1 MELTRDINA
10 TDKIIDLYKNKTI
23 NINNLNDT
31 HFAFSI
37 QLSASNDTND
47 VLFELKDNSHDT
59 LF

>member
-1 MELTRDINA
+1 MILLMKSSKNYLYQDR
-10 TDKIIDLYKNKTI
+10 III

-37 QLSASNDTND
+37 QLSSSNDTND
-47 VLFELKDNSHDT
+47 VLFELKDHSHDT